1 MRPGFTA
8 GGAVHIGGCFGYR
21 GRGGRKL
28 RLWFLGRLRI
38 AGVGRSHHLG
48 ALGQFLLA
56 LRHERGGKGHVTG
69 FKRSI
74 ADQHS
79 VGLCQRLQ
87 DKSARI
93 ASNALQ
99 FIRASAEPKTPQCD
113 CGITAGHR
121 TFPRIAWLQERES
134 LAIPSQSAA
143 QERRFHGDWLSKG
156 ADAQARWAGGMI
168 WLGMLALGLLAGT
181 LSGIVGFGS
190 SIMLMPI
197 LMLAFG
203 PQEAVPIMAIAAL
216 LANFSR
222 VLVWWR
228 DIDWR
233 ANAYYCVTAIPMAA
247 LGARTLLVL
256 DARVVEGVL
265 GGLFLL
271 MIPARRWL
279 FARGMR
285 VEAWH
290 LTLVGAVIG
299 FLSGMVAST
308 GPINTPFFLAYGLVK
323 GAYLA
328 TEALGSMAI
337 GLTKAIVFQRF
348 DALPLETV
356 TRGLFIGASLMV
368 GSRLAKGF
376 VLRLDADQFRLL
388 MDLLLAGAGL
398 VLLWGAFALP
408 H

>member
-1 MRPGFTA
+1 
-8 GGAVHIGGCFGYR
+8 
-21 GRGGRKL
+21 
-28 RLWFLGRLRI
+28 
-38 AGVGRSHHLG
+38 
-48 ALGQFLLA
+48 
-56 LRHERGGKGHVTG
+56 
-69 FKRSI
+69 
-74 ADQHS
+74 
-79 VGLCQRLQ
+79 
-87 DKSARI
+87 
-93 ASNALQ
+93 
-99 FIRASAEPKTPQCD
+99 
-113 CGITAGHR
+113 
-121 TFPRIAWLQERES
+121 
-134 LAIPSQSAA
+134 
-143 QERRFHGDWLSKG
+143 
-156 ADAQARWAGGMI
+156 MI
-168 WLGMLALGLLAGT
+168 WLSVLALGLFAGT
-181 LSGIVGFGS
+181 LSGIVGFGA
-190 SIMLMPI
+190 SIMLMPV

-228 DIDWR
+228 EVDWR

-256 DARVVEGVL
+256 DPRIVEGFL

-279 FARGMR
+279 VARGMR
-285 VEAWH
+285 VQAWH

-323 GAYLA
+323 GAFLA

-337 GLTKAIVFQRF
+337 GITKAIVFQRF

-356 TRGLFIGASLMV
+356 GRGLLIGASLMI
-368 GSRLAKGF
+368 GSRLAKRF

-398 VLLWGAFALP
+398 VLLWGAFVLP

>member
-1 MRPGFTA
+1 
-8 GGAVHIGGCFGYR
+8 
-21 GRGGRKL
+21 
-28 RLWFLGRLRI
+28 
-38 AGVGRSHHLG
+38 
-48 ALGQFLLA
+48 
-56 LRHERGGKGHVTG
+56 
-69 FKRSI
+69 
-74 ADQHS
+74 
-79 VGLCQRLQ
+79 
-87 DKSARI
+87 
-93 ASNALQ
+93 
-99 FIRASAEPKTPQCD
+99 
-113 CGITAGHR
+113 
-121 TFPRIAWLQERES
+121 
-134 LAIPSQSAA
+134 
-143 QERRFHGDWLSKG
+143 
-156 ADAQARWAGGMI
+156 MI
-168 WLGMLALGLLAGT
+168 WLGLLALGLIAGT
-181 LSGIVGFGS
+181 ISGVVGFGA
-190 SIMLMPI
+190 SIMLMPAM
-197 LMLAFG
+197 MLAFG

-228 DIDWR
+228 EVDWR
-233 ANAYYCVTAIPMAA
+233 ANAYYSVTAIPMAA
-247 LGARTLLVL
+247 LGARTLLIL
-256 DARVVEGVL
+256 DPRIVEGFL
-265 GGLFLL
+265 GGLFIL

-290 LTLVGAVIG
+290 LTLVGAGIG

-356 TRGLFIGASLMV
+356 GRGLLIGTSLMI

-376 VLRLDADQFRLL
+376 VLSLDPERFRLL

-398 VLLWGAFALP
+398 VLLWGAFVLP

>member
-1 MRPGFTA
+1 
-8 GGAVHIGGCFGYR
+8 
-21 GRGGRKL
+21 
-28 RLWFLGRLRI
+28 
-38 AGVGRSHHLG
+38 
-48 ALGQFLLA
+48 
-56 LRHERGGKGHVTG
+56 
-69 FKRSI
+69 
-74 ADQHS
+74 
-79 VGLCQRLQ
+79 
-87 DKSARI
+87 
-93 ASNALQ
+93 
-99 FIRASAEPKTPQCD
+99 
-113 CGITAGHR
+113 
-121 TFPRIAWLQERES
+121 
-134 LAIPSQSAA
+134 
-143 QERRFHGDWLSKG
+143 
-156 ADAQARWAGGMI
+156 MI
-168 WLGMLALGLLAGT
+168 WLGVLALGLFAGT
-181 LSGIVGFGS
+181 LSGIVGFGA
-190 SIMLMPI
+190 SIMLMPV

-203 PQEAVPIMAIAAL
+203 PQEAVPIMAIAGL

-256 DARVVEGVL
+256 DPRVVEGVL

-348 DALPLETV
+348 NALPLETV
-356 TRGLFIGASLMV
+356 VRGLFIGASLMA

-376 VLRLDADQFRLL
+376 VLRLEADQFRLL
-388 MDLLLAGAGL
+388 MDLLLAGASL
-398 VLLWGAFALP
+398 VLL
-408 H
+408 

>member
-1 MRPGFTA
+1 
-8 GGAVHIGGCFGYR
+8 
-21 GRGGRKL
+21 
-28 RLWFLGRLRI
+28 
-38 AGVGRSHHLG
+38 
-48 ALGQFLLA
+48 
-56 LRHERGGKGHVTG
+56 
-69 FKRSI
+69 
-74 ADQHS
+74 
-79 VGLCQRLQ
+79 
-87 DKSARI
+87 
-93 ASNALQ
+93 
-99 FIRASAEPKTPQCD
+99 
-113 CGITAGHR
+113 
-121 TFPRIAWLQERES
+121 
-134 LAIPSQSAA
+134 
-143 QERRFHGDWLSKG
+143 
-156 ADAQARWAGGMI
+156 MI
-168 WLGMLALGLLAGT
+168 WLGLLALGLCAGT
-181 LSGIVGFGS
+181 ISGVVGFGS
-190 SIMLMPI
+190 SIMLMPAM
-197 LMLAFG
+197 MLAFG

-228 DIDWR
+228 EIDWR
-233 ANAYYCVTAIPMAA
+233 ANAYYSVTAIPMAA
-247 LGARTLLVL
+247 LGARTLLIL
-256 DARVVEGVL
+256 DPRIVEGFL
-265 GGLFLL
+265 GGLFIF

-290 LTLVGAVIG
+290 LTLVGAGIG

-323 GAYLA
+323 GAFLA

-356 TRGLFIGASLMV
+356 GRGLLIGASLMI

-376 VLRLDADQFRLL
+376 VLRLDPEQFRVL

>member
-1 MRPGFTA
+1 
-8 GGAVHIGGCFGYR
+8 
-21 GRGGRKL
+21 
-28 RLWFLGRLRI
+28 
-38 AGVGRSHHLG
+38 
-48 ALGQFLLA
+48 
-56 LRHERGGKGHVTG
+56 
-69 FKRSI
+69 
-74 ADQHS
+74 
-79 VGLCQRLQ
+79 
-87 DKSARI
+87 
-93 ASNALQ
+93 
-99 FIRASAEPKTPQCD
+99 
-113 CGITAGHR
+113 
-121 TFPRIAWLQERES
+121 
-134 LAIPSQSAA
+134 
-143 QERRFHGDWLSKG
+143 
-156 ADAQARWAGGMI
+156 MI
-168 WLGMLALGLLAGT
+168 WLSVLALGLFAGT
-181 LSGIVGFGS
+181 LSGIVGFGA
-190 SIMLMPI
+190 SIMLMPV

-216 LANFSR
+216 LANLSR

-228 DIDWR
+228 EVDWR
-233 ANAYYCVTAIPMAA
+233 ANAYYCSTAVPMAA

-256 DARVVEGVL
+256 DPRIVEGML

-279 FARGMR
+279 VARGMR

-290 LTLVGAVIG
+290 LPIVGAVIG

-328 TEALGSMAI
+328 TEAVGSMAI
-337 GLTKAIVFQRF
+337 GITKAIVFQRF

-356 TRGLFIGASLMV
+356 GRGLLIGASLMI

-376 VLRLDADQFRLL
+376 VLRLHPEQFRLL

-398 VLLWGAFALP
+398 VLLWGAFVLP